1 MQSVLGLRWCAVALF
16 AVSVG
21 GASATPTNA
30 AFPGRNGL
38 IVFSSTRD
46 GNYELYTMQPDASE
60 QTRVTHDPAADIDP
74 AWSPDGGRIAFTSDR
89 DGNPEIYVAG
99 ADGTGVVRLTQ
110 SAGFNVD
117 PTWSPDG
124 RRIAF
129 TSNRTGNDDIYAM
142 NADGSGQTSLTSD
155 PAADENPAWSPDG
168 TAIAFA
174 SARSGSLSIYTM
186 NADGS
191 NLKRLSSGPG
201 DDVSP
206 SWSPDGKRIAF
217 ASNRDG
223 NYEIYVM
230 NADGT
235 GQTRLTRN
243 FAADLDPVWSPDGK
257 AIAFTSARD
266 ANYEIYAMAD
276 DGSGQTRL
284 TTNEVEDTTADW
296 QSLPIPPPVVA
307 NARFS
312 VRWRESAVLGSL
324 VVSGTVGVPVAV
336 DLVLRQAGV
345 ERLARRLA
353 LPAGAFD
360 RAVKLPKSLVPGA
373 YELEVT
379 PEPGAQFSSQTLEL
393 ALPSPRE
400 GVVDDAYTSTNPGGV
415 PVRRFPPRTS
425 TVFAQ
430 FRFAARPRPG
440 LVLTVSWYK
449 PNGRLAAP
457 PVRKP
462 VSTLVVSYV
471 SSRQGQALPRGA
483 WRSVL
488 RAGRTVVKRLSFR
501 VG

>member
-1 MQSVLGLRWCAVALF
+1 MRGVRGLRWCAVALL
-16 AVSVG
+16 AASVG
-21 GASATPTNA
+21 GASAASTRA

-38 IVFSSTRD
+38 IVFASLRD
-46 GNYELYTMQPDASE
+46 GNYELYTMQPDASN
-60 QTRVTHDPAADIDP
+60 QTRLTRNPAAEIDP
-74 AWSPDGGRIAFTSDR
+74 AWSPEGGRIAFTSDR
-89 DGNPEIYVAG
+89 DGNPEVYLVAT
-99 ADGTGVVRLTQ
+99 DGSGVQQLTQ
-110 SAGFNVD
+110 TQAFNVD

-129 TSNRTGNDDIYAM
+129 TSNRDGGDDIYAM
-142 NADGSGQTSLTSD
+142 NVDGSDQTRLTTD

-168 TAIAFA
+168 TTIAFA
-174 SARSGSLSIYTM
+174 SARPGTLSIYAM
-186 NADGS
+186 GADGS
-191 NLKRLSSGPG
+191 NPRRLTSGPG
-201 DDVSP
+201 SDVSP

-217 ASNRDG
+217 ASDRDG

-235 GQTRLTRN
+235 QQTRLTRN

-284 TTNEVEDTTADW
+284 TTSEVEDTTADW

-307 NARFS
+307 DARFS
-312 VRWRESAVLGSL
+312 VRWRESALLGSL
-324 VVSGTVGVPVAV
+324 VLSGTVATPVAV
-336 DLVLRQAGV
+336 DLVLRQAGA
-345 ERLARRLA
+345 ERLATKLE
-353 LPAGAFD
+353 LPGGAFD
-360 RAVKLPKSLVPGA
+360 HAVKLPRSLVPGA
-373 YELEVT
+373 YELGVA
-379 PEPGAQFSSQTLEL
+379 PEPGAPFSPQTFEL
-393 ALPSPRE
+393 KLPSPRE

-415 PVRRFPPRTS
+415 PVRRFPPRTQ

-430 FRFAARPRPG
+430 FRFAARPRSG

-449 PNGRLAAP
+449 PNGRLAGP

-462 VSTLVVSYV
+462 VNALVVSYV
-471 SSRQGQALPRGA
+471 SSRRGGALPRGS